1 VTAPPF
7 LHPLPSLIR
16 PLGDCRSYRLSGT
29 LRHADGDE
37 VPDGYPTD
45 LASIP
50 RALHWLLPPASPY
63 EAAAVRHDRRCDALN
78 HGEPGAVPSRQT
90 DREFRT
96 DLRAL
101 GMGPIRAWM
110 MWLGVRLGALTNPHR
125 RPGSLATLPGVLLLL
140 LLNLWVV
147 IPTVI
152 CTAAVLLLDLLEPA
166 SPSTGRAPSV
176 SRHDEMELAA

>member
-1 VTAPPF
+1 MPPF
-7 LHPLPSLIR
+7 LDPLPSLIR
-16 PLGDCRSYRLSGT
+16 PLGQCSSYHLSGT
-29 LRHADGDE
+29 LRHRDGDE
-37 VPDGYPTD
+37 VPDGYRTD

-63 EAAAVRHDRRCDALN
+63 EAAAIRHDRRCDALN
-78 HGEPGAVPSRQT
+78 QGEPGAVPSRQT
-90 DREFRT
+90 DREFRE

-110 MWLGVRLGALTNPHR
+110 MWLGVRLGALVNPAR

-147 IPTVI
+147 IPTLV
-152 CTAAVLLLDLLEPA
+152 CQVAVLTLDLLEPGT

-176 SRHDEMELAA
+176 SGHDEMAVAA